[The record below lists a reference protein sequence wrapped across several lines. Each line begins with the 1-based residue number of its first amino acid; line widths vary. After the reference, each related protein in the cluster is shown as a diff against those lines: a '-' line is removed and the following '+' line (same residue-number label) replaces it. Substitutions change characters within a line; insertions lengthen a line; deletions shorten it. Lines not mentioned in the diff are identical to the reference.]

1 MPAKEHSA
9 LAVIRQ
15 VARRRLWAIAGGL
28 AALVSV
34 DLLQL
39 IVPRVIKYAV
49 DDLTLGRAR
58 ASTLLLQ
65 AGTILGLALVTAGLR
80 MAWRPLIMGS
90 ARRAEAELRQRLFDC
105 LQSLDLGYLDHTP
118 PGQLMARA
126 SNDLNNIRMAC
137 GIGLVA
143 AVDGTVM
150 VLLALG
156 FMIYISPL
164 LTLLAVAPMPFTVVL
179 TRLQSRRMHRGYQDI
194 QDSFG
199 RMTELVREGI
209 SGIRLVRAY
218 GIAGRELARLAGL
231 GRRHLELN
239 LGLARVLGLFFPVM
253 VLLTNLSLAIVLGL
267 GGPLAV
273 FGRITAGDFV
283 AFSAY
288 LGMLTWPVMALGW
301 VVSLMQRATASLR
314 RVDQVLQARPR
325 VEEPR
330 DPRPLPPG
338 PLDIRVRELDFGY
351 PGGRGPVLEGV
362 SLAVPAG
369 ATVAL
374 VGRVASGK
382 STLLKLLTRLYQ
394 PPPGRVLVGGVD
406 VREVSQDELRR
417 RVLLVSQEA
426 FIFSTSLRANLV
438 LGRPQA
444 GGDEQWAA
452 LEAAGLADEVRELPQ
467 GLDTRLGERG
477 YNLSGGQR
485 QRLALARAL
494 LCRPEVLLLDD
505 PLSAVD
511 SQTEAAILE
520 NLARLRAGR
529 TTLLVS
535 HRLAGVAG
543 ASRIYVLERGRVVEE
558 GSHRELLAAGGAYQ
572 ALFAQRRAQGAE
584 V

>member
-1 MPAKEHSA
+1 MSAQADSA

-15 VARRRLWAIAGGL
+15 VARRRLWAIAWGL
-28 AALVSV
+28 LALVSV

-65 AGTILGLALVTAGLR
+65 AGTILGLAVVTAGLR

-90 ARRAEAELRQRLFDC
+90 ARRAEAELRQRLFDRF
-105 LQSLDLGYLDHTP
+105 QDLEVGYLDRHP
-118 PGQLMARA
+118 PGELMARA
-126 SNDLNNIRMAC
+126 SNDLNNLRMAC

-156 FMIYISPL
+156 FMLYISPL
-164 LTLLAVAPMPFTVVL
+164 LTLLAVAPMPFTVIL
-179 TRLQSRRMHRGYQDI
+179 TRLQSRRMHRGYQEV
-194 QDSFG
+194 QESFG
-199 RMTELVREGI
+199 HITELVREGL
-209 SGIRLVRAY
+209 SGIRLVKAY
-218 GIAGRELARLAGL
+218 GIAGRELGRLARL

-267 GGPLAV
+267 GGPLAA

-301 VVSLMQRATASLR
+301 VVSLMQRASASLR

-325 VEEPR
+325 VADP
-330 DPRPLPPG
+330 PRPLSLPPG
-338 PLDIRVRELDFGY
+338 PLDIRVRRLTFAY
-351 PGGRGPVLEGV
+351 PGGRGPVLQGV

-374 VGRVASGK
+374 VGRVAGGK
-382 STLLKLLTRLYQ
+382 STLLRLLTRLYQ
-394 PPPGRVLVGGVD
+394 PPAGRLLVGGVD

-417 RVLLVSQEA
+417 RVILVSQEA

-438 LGRPQA
+438 LGRPRA
-444 GGDEQWAA
+444 GEEEQWQA
-452 LEAAGLADEVRELPQ
+452 LEAAGLAEEVRGLPQ

-494 LCRPEVLLLDD
+494 ICRPQVLLLDD

-511 SQTEAAILE
+511 SQTEAAILD

-535 HRLAGVAG
+535 HRLAGVAR
-543 ASRIYVLERGRVVEE
+543 ARRIYVLEGGRVVEE
-558 GSHRELLAAGGAYQ
+558 GSHRELLSAGGAYQ
-572 ALFAQRRAQGAE
+572 ALFAQRRDPGGE